1 MLELFTLFSS
11 AYSHGFPGRGK
22 EFENCIPVM
31 KVNHGIGVYSA
42 CIPHACLALP
52 FLRFPPEAT
61 EQEVFLARYLSP
73 EGPELEV
80 SRSVRAVRVQDDR
93 WILSGHSGA
102 EQGRRGQGAM
112 SLRVIPFLTYM

>member
-1 MLELFTLFSS
+1 MHPSDQSKSWHRQIFYLF
-11 AYSHGFPGRGK
+11 
-22 EFENCIPVM
+22 
-31 KVNHGIGVYSA
+31 
-42 CIPHACLALP
+42 LATYFDLSL
-52 FLRFPPEAT
+52 LRFLPEAT

-93 WILSGHSGA
+93 WILSGHSRT